1 MNQDG
6 HDSTGNSRPV
16 VDELEGT
23 KDQVSGRPRLD
34 VAHDNDAVNVANF
47 GDQGVDDKSGLQKKS
62 RDEHENGIVIKVN

>member
-47 GDQGVDDKSGLQKKS
+47 GDQGVDDKSGLQKKA
-62 RDEHENGIVIKVN
+62 EMNMKTG